1 MSKIS
6 PMMQQYLEIKAL
18 HKDHVLFFRLGD
30 FYEMFFDDAIKISKE
45 LELTLTGR
53 DCGLEERAPMCG
65 IPYHS
70 SANYIKKLI
79 DKGYKVAICEQVEDP
94 ATTKGIVKR
103 EVVRIITPGTL
114 IEGDMLEDFK
124 NNYIATIFCN
134 ERNYT
139 ACFADISTGDV
150 NMTTGVI
157 DSLEVDLIGELSK
170 FSPSEILC
178 CERISENKQI
188 VNFVKSKLRC
198 VINYYCDEN
207 IDISN
212 SKEVIENHFSNQSFE
227 ELGIYDETQEK
238 SLGCLITYLNQTQ
251 KDGAKRINKIKFYN
265 ENEFMN
271 IDITARRNLEIIETI
286 RTGEK
291 KGTLLW
297 VLDKTKTAMGKRFM
311 RKALEQPLMN
321 LGEITRRQNAVE
333 EIAKDCIILG
343 DIQEALSGVYDLERL
358 MTRVL
363 YNSATPRELRSLAQT
378 IRKFPVLKSLTE
390 SFSSS
395 NLKTIHNDINLLE
408 DVANLIEN
416 SIVEEPP
423 MLLKDGGYIKDGFNS
438 TLDEYRSLCT
448 NAKDIIAQI
457 EQTERDSTGIKG
469 LKIKYN
475 KVFGYYIEVTNSY
488 LNLVPD
494 SYIRRQTL
502 SNCERYVTEELKELE
517 KKVLTA
523 SEKIISLESE
533 IFAEIKKFISLK
545 IDEIQVT
552 ADAIAKLDFLTS
564 LSFVAV
570 QNNYV
575 CPQMVLDGRFDVKN
589 GRHPVVEQM
598 LRDTPFVPNDTYIDL
613 NNDQMIIITGPNMA
627 GKSTYMRQVAII
639 TIMAQIGSFVP
650 ADSAII
656 SIVDKIFT
664 RVGAS
669 DDLSAG
675 QSTFMVEMSEVAHV
689 LKYATP
695 RSLVILDEIG
705 RGTSTFDGMSIA
717 KSVIEYMVKT
727 KSVRCKTLFATHY
740 HELSLLEKELDGV
753 KNYNIAVKK
762 NGDNITFLRKI
773 VPGGTDDSFGIEVAK
788 LAGVP
793 IKVIERAKEILVEL
807 ETSNIQA
814 PNIENQTQQS
824 NQTNLLSVTSN
835 EIENKIK
842 SLQIDTITP
851 IEALNILYELKKLV
865 Y

>member
-150 NMTTGVI
+150 NITTGLL

-178 CERISENKQI
+178 CEQILENKQI
-188 VNFVKSKLRC
+188 VNFVKSKLKC

-212 SKEVIENHFSNQSFE
+212 SKKEIENHFSNQSFE
-227 ELGIYDETQEK
+227 ELGIYDDTQEK
-238 SLGCLITYLNQTQ
+238 ALGCLIIYLNQTQ

-333 EIAKDCIILG
+333 EIAKDCIVLG

-378 IRKFPVLKSLTE
+378 IRKFPILKSLTG

-395 NLKTIHNDINLLE
+395 NLKTIHKDINLLE

-416 SIVEEPP
+416 AIVEEPP

-545 IDEIQVT
+545 IDEIQIT

-613 NNDQMIIITGPNMA
+613 NNDQMLIITGPNMA

-650 ADSAII
+650 ADSAVI

-717 KSVIEYMVKT
+717 KSVVEYMVKT

-807 ETSNIQA
+807 ETSNVQI
-814 PNIENQTQQS
+814 PNIETPPQQS

>member
-6 PMMQQYLEIKAL
+6 PMMGQYLEIKAQ
-18 HKDHVLFFRLGD
+18 HKDHILFFRLGD
-30 FYEMFFDDAIKISKE
+30 FYEMFFDDALKISKE

-53 DCGLEERAPMCG
+53 DCGLEEKAPMCG

-79 DKGYKVAICEQVEDP
+79 DRGYKVAICEQVEDP
-94 ATTKGIVKR
+94 QTAKGIVKR

-114 IEGDMLEDFK
+114 IEGNMLEDFK
-124 NNYIATIFCN
+124 NNYIATLFAN
-134 ERNYT
+134 EENYT
-139 ACFADISTGDV
+139 ACFADISTGEV
-150 NMTTGVI
+150 NITTGQ
-157 DSLEVDLIGELSK
+157 SQNLEVDIVGELSK
-170 FSPSEILC
+170 FSPSEIICNDVILQNSN
-178 CERISENKQI
+178 IVKYIKNKI
-188 VNFVKSKLRC
+188 KCLLNHY
-198 VINYYCDEN
+198 NDEE
-207 IDISN
+207 IDIDGSET
-212 SKEVIENHFSNQSFE
+212 SIKEHFKCTDIK
-227 ELGIYDETQEK
+227 ELGIIDVTSQNA
-238 SLGCLITYLNQTQ
+238 LGLLIIYLNKTQ
-251 KDGAKRINKIKFYN
+251 KDGAKRISKLTFYN

-271 IDITARRNLEIIETI
+271 IDITARKNLEIVETI

-311 RKALEQPLMN
+311 RKSLEQPLMS

-333 EIAKDCIILG
+333 EIAKDTIILSE
-343 DIQEALSGVYDLERL
+343 IQEALSGVYDLERL

-363 YNSATPRELRSLAQT
+363 YNSSTPRDLRCLAQT
-378 IRKFPVLKSLTE
+378 INEFPKLKDLTKE
-390 SFSSS
+390 FMSSH
-395 NLKTIHNDINLLE
+395 LKDINQNINLLK

-416 SIVEEPP
+416 SIVDEPP
-423 MLLKDGGYIKDGFNS
+423 ALTKDGGYIKTGFNS
-438 TLDEYRSLCT
+438 SLDEYRNLCT
-448 NAKDIIAQI
+448 NAKDIISKI
-457 EQTERDSTGIKG
+457 ELDEREKTGIKG

-494 SYIRRQTL
+494 EYIRRQTL
-502 SNCERYVTEELKELE
+502 ANCERYVTEELKELE

-523 SEKIISLESE
+523 SEKMISLEAE
-533 IFAEIKKFISLK
+533 IFSEIKKFIALK
-545 IDEIQVT
+545 IDEIQTT
-552 ADAIAKLDFLTS
+552 ANAIARLDFLTS
-564 LSFVAV
+564 LAYVAI

-575 CPQMVLDGRFDVKN
+575 CPQMVLDGTFDVKN
-589 GRHPVVEQM
+589 GRHPVIEQM
-598 LRDTPFVPNDTYIDL
+598 LSNTPFVPNDTYMDL
-613 NNDQMIIITGPNMA
+613 NQDQMIIITGPNMA
-627 GKSTYMRQVAII
+627 GKSTYMRQVALI

-650 ADSAII
+650 ADSAKI

-717 KSVIEYMVKT
+717 KSVVEYMVKT
-727 KSVRCKTLFATHY
+727 KNVRCKTLFATHY
-740 HELSLLEKELDGV
+740 HELSLIEKELSSV

-762 NGDNITFLRKI
+762 NGDDIIFLRKI
-773 VPGGTDDSFGIEVAK
+773 VPGPTDDSFGIEVAK

-793 IKVIERAKEILVEL
+793 DKIIERAKEILIDL
-807 ETSNIQA
+807 ESENKTEYSSKKDINIQD
-814 PNIENQTQQS
+814 QTS
-824 NQTNLLSVTSN
+824 LFSVSTN

-842 SLQIDTITP
+842 SLQLDTVTP
-851 IEALNILYELKKLV
+851 LEALNILYELKNLV